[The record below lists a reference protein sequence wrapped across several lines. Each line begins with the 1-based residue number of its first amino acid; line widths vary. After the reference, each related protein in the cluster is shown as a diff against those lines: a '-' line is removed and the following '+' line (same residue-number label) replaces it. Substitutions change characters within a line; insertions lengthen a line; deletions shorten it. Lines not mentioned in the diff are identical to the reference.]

1 MEDRLNTHDLRALMA
16 GDLEFVGVFASDRL
30 PSLHNKQ
37 DTIKLIVNLDDSSLP
52 GSHWVAIYRRGG
64 NAYYFD
70 TFGHEPPKAIRNWL
84 ANNSTSWTSFAR
96 AIQSPQDK
104 VSCGYLVLEFLQK
117 L

>member
-1 MEDRLNTHDLRALMA
+1 MAKLNTYDLRAMME
-16 GDLEFVGVFASDRL
+16 GDPEFVGVFASDRL
-30 PSLHNKQ
+30 PTLANRHG
-37 DTIKLIVNLDDSSLP
+37 TVKLIVNLDDSSLP

-64 NAYYFD
+64 KAYYFD
-70 TFGHEPPKAIRNWL
+70 TFGHEPPKIIRNWI

-104 VSCGYLVLEFLQK
+104 ESCGYLCLEFLQR